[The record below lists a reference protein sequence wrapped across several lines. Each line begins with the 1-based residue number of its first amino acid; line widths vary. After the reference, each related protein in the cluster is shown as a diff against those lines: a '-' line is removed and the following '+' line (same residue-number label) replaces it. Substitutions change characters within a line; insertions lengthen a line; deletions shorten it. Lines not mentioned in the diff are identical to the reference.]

1 MKISV
6 IHGPN
11 LNRLGQRK
19 KEHYGMLTLA
29 KINNSLEKKAS
40 GMNIQLEILQSNHE
54 GEIIDFIQ
62 RASEKTDGIL
72 INPGAFTHYSYAIRD
87 ALEDCLIPIIEV
99 HLSNIFA
106 REEFRSRS
114 VTAQACDGQIAGL
127 GYQGYL
133 LAIEGLQSLIK
144 EHKSKKT

>member
-1 MKISV
+1 MKISI

-19 KEHYGMLTLA
+19 KEHYGVITLA
-29 KINNSLEKKAS
+29 EINNRLEQEAAK
-40 GMNIQLEILQSNHE
+40 MNIQLEIMQSNHE

-62 RASEKTDGIL
+62 ESSKKTEGII

-87 ALEDCLIPIIEV
+87 ALEDCFVPVIEV
-99 HLSNIFA
+99 HLSNIFS
-106 REEFRSRS
+106 REDFRAKS
-114 VTAQACDGQIAGL
+114 VTAQACDGQIVGL

-133 LAIEGLQSLIK
+133 LAMEGLQFLIEENK
-144 EHKSKKT
+144 H